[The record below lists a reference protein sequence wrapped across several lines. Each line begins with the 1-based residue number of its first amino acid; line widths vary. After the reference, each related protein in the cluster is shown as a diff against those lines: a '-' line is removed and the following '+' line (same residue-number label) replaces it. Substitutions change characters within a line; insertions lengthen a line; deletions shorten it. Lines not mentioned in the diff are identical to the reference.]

1 MNRVDSHL
9 VSPPTS
15 RAFPACLAC
24 LAAKILLGGD
34 YQVLKGPQSRWMNL
48 ARE

>member
-15 RAFPACLAC
+15 RAFLAC